1 MLKELHKQK
10 VIQFRVS
17 GAFVPRAITSS
28 ISYLGG
34 QPTSLQGTNKAFGLN
49 YKGNKN
55 PKISPGSSDSSLA
68 HSPSFLHLLLSIALL
83 LSRQT
88 HIVLGLLVHFPI

>member
-1 MLKELHKQK
+1 MHVRVASSRQPWKLKRVYERVGDRSSRVLKELHKQK

-17 GAFVPRAITSS
+17 GAFVPRAFTSS

-49 YKGNKN
+49 YKGSKIPKN
-55 PKISPGSSDSSLA
+55 
-68 HSPSFLHLLLSIALL
+68 
-83 LSRQT
+83 
-88 HIVLGLLVHFPI
+88 